1 MKKHI
6 FTSITICLSILGYSQ
21 YLSPKS
27 QDRAI
32 KKERKELVKQY
43 AKLEKSMKSIHA
55 QKGNAIPPNAY
66 NEQDFQETMNPKTG
80 APEFYKLLDL
90 KADLDAGKF
99 KPKEPLSLLAN
110 IGGNNGSDK
119 SVINQPWTERG
130 PYRVGG
136 RTRAIMFDPND
147 QSGKRVFAG
156 GVSGGL
162 WRNDDITSSVSEWQP
177 ISTFWSNTS
186 ISSISYD
193 PNNPMTFYVGTGECE
208 TGDAIGS
215 GIWKT
220 TDGGAT

>member
-90 KADLDAGKF
+90 KADLEAGKF
-99 KPKEPLSLLAN
+99 L
-110 IGGNNGSDK
+110 
-119 SVINQPWTERG
+119 
-130 PYRVGG
+130 
-136 RTRAIMFDPND
+136 
-147 QSGKRVFAG
+147 
-156 GVSGGL
+156 
-162 WRNDDITSSVSEWQP
+162 
-177 ISTFWSNTS
+177 
-186 ISSISYD
+186 
-193 PNNPMTFYVGTGECE
+193 
-208 TGDAIGS
+208 
-215 GIWKT
+215 
-220 TDGGAT
+220 